1 MQALPVTIFLEHNDF
16 FVTKAQACR
25 SSISKGGITR
35 RKYKNMKQTLTL
47 IAAIALGA
55 FSFLQAQPPGGPHA
69 GWHMNPLEE
78 MSSTLNLTD
87 AQKAKV
93 QPIVDQAKPQLQ
105 AIHQEAMTKA
115 KAVIDGSL
123 TQIRPL
129 LTAEQQ
135 TKLDAIVKAHQ
146 DMHNAMKE
154 LHDAKA
160 K

>member
-1 MQALPVTIFLEHNDF
+1 MTRF
-16 FVTKAQACR
+16 FCNR
-25 SSISKGGITR
+25 SSAFAVNSQQR
-35 RKYKNMKQTLTL
+35 RNHAPQTYKNMKQTLTI

-55 FSFLQAQPPGGPHA
+55 FSLAQAQPPGGPHG
-69 GWHMNPLEE
+69 GWHLNPLEE

-115 KAVIDGSL
+115 KAVIDASI
-123 TQIRPL
+123 TQIRPS
-129 LTAEQQ
+129 LTPDQQ
-135 TKLDAIVKAHQ
+135 TKLDAIIKAHE
-146 DMHNAMKE
+146 DLHNAMKE
-154 LHDAKA
+154 LHEAKG